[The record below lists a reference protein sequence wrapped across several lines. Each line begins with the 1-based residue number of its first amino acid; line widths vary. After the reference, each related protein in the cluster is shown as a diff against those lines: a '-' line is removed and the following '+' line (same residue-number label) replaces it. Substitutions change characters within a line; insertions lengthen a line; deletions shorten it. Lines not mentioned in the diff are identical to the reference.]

1 MSSPPTSGSWSLAQ
15 TEDRYAV
22 RPSGC
27 TFYLL
32 TPTFDATAEGLAAA
46 EAYVREQWP
55 AGAEIRRASVTLI
68 PR

>member
-1 MSSPPTSGSWSLAQ
+1 MTPTSGSWSLAQ

-27 TFYLL
+27 TFFLL
-32 TPTFDATAEGLAAA
+32 SPTFDPNDAGRRLAE
-46 EAYVREQWP
+46 EYVADHWP
-55 AGAEIRRASVTLI
+55 AGAEIRLARVTLI